1 MIFRLEE
8 CISDI
13 SLGQVARSTSE
24 ADVWLG
30 KYQGARRALERALRD
45 NDRLIEHIRSAGV
58 SLPDGLLEDSFDL
71 DASSSRSIHTG
82 ESGAFQTLL
91 PTFERAQSSK
101 GRFSSNAVHQR
112 PSQVA
117 VSSSKTSSSSSFR
130 LSSTQRR

>member
-71 DASSSRSIHTG
+71 DASSSRGIAG